1 MSDEE
6 RLVRDQTKN
15 YAQSKL
21 LPRVT
26 QGYRDESFDKNIMK
40 EMGDLGLLG
49 ATIEGSKR
57 FNNFVL
63 VSFFFFFFEKHFF
76 FCEF

>member
-49 ATIEGSKR
+49 ATIEGWKTIQQFCFS
-57 FNNFVL
+57 L
-63 VSFFFFFFEKHFF
+63 VFLFFFFEKHFF
-76 FCEF
+76 FV